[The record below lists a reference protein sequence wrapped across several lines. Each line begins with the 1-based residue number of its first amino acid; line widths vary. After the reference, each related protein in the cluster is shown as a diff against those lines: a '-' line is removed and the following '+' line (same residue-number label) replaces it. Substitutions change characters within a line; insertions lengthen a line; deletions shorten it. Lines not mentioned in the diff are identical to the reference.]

1 MPVFDTDP
9 VHMPAGEATAD
20 SYDHVMPYHN
30 VEDPA
35 KLLRLIDA
43 VLMIEAAVELP
54 VLLRHLIEEACSLV
68 GARYGALGVLN
79 EARTGLEPFITV
91 GLGDAEEEAIG
102 ARPTGRGVLGVLIT
116 EPASLRLTD
125 LGTHPASYGF
135 PPHHP
140 PMNSFLGVTVRVR
153 SVVYGNLYLTNKI
166 DADKFSDQDQ
176 ALAEALAVAAGIAI
190 ENTRLHERVRV
201 LSVLDDRDRIAR
213 DLHDR
218 VIQRVFAVGMSLQGA
233 VRLSERDQIVA
244 RVNKAVDDLDTTVTE
259 IRTAIFELGN
269 QPIPGGL
276 RHSVLQLTEEMASSL
291 GARPEVAFNGAV
303 DNAISQRIA
312 DSLLAV
318 LREALTNAGKHA
330 KATSYVVAISVAE
343 DVSLEVQDNGI
354 GIDPSRAFGAGLGLV
369 NLRSRAERLG
379 GSFEILPCA
388 EGTRLLWRV
397 PI

>member
-1 MPVFDTDP
+1 
-9 VHMPAGEATAD
+9 
-20 SYDHVMPYHN
+20 MPYHK

-68 GARYGALGVLN
+68 DARYGALGVLN
-79 EARTGLEPFITV
+79 EARTGLDPFISV

-116 EPASLRLTD
+116 DATPLRLKD
-125 LGTHPASYGF
+125 LGTHPDSYGF
-135 PPHHP
+135 PAHHP
-140 PMNSFLGVTVRVR
+140 PMKSFLGVPVRVR
-153 SVVYGNLYLTNKI
+153 SVVYGNLYLTDKI
-166 DADKFSDQDQ
+166 GADDFSDQDQ
-176 ALAEALAVAAGIAI
+176 SLAEALAVAAGIAI

-233 VRLSERDQIVA
+233 VRLSERDQIVD

-259 IRTAIFELGN
+259 IRTAIFELGTKA
-269 QPIPGGL
+269 IAGGL
-276 RHSVLQLTEEMASSL
+276 RHSVFELTQEMAPLL
-291 GARPEVAFNGAV
+291 GTRPEVVFNGAV

-330 KATSYVVAISVAE
+330 NATSYIVTISVAD

-354 GIDPSRAFGAGLGLV
+354 GIEVPQAFGAGLGLV

-379 GSFEILPCA
+379 GSFEILTG
-388 EGTRLLWRV
+388 EHGTRVLWRV
-397 PI
+397 PV